1 MLEQIAE
8 PLLQW
13 FDENKRILPW
23 RQDPTPYHVWISEI
37 MLQQTRVEA
46 VKSYYARFTEAL
58 PGVAVMQIYRFFG
71 TTVYVHVCGP
81 YSDNIITV
89 VHYISSPQNVSFFLQ
104 IRNMYRN
111 GTSCYSEHS
120 RQLALFYCRLFFN
133 NL

>member
-58 PGVAVMQIYRFFG
+58 PIHILAYSCQVRKDLINLAKPVR
-71 TTVYVHVCGP
+71 VYV
-81 YSDNIITV
+81 
-89 VHYISSPQNVSFFLQ
+89 
-104 IRNMYRN
+104 N
-111 GTSCYSEHS
+111 GKEESEE
-120 RQLALFYCRLFFN
+120 QETLC
-133 NL
+133 